1 MIFPQSAVL
10 EMTYKCNHLCKFC
23 SCPWEASDAK
33 FTKGEELSTQQWKQV
48 IDKVLDNGSKT
59 ITFTGGEAIL
69 RTDIKEIINYASMAF
84 HKREM
89 SSRIVLI
96 SNGRSLTDEL
106 LECFRQNNVQLSLS
120 LPGYKTFKEHTG
132 VDNAEGVLNWIKKSH
147 DVGLRTTANITVTKL
162 NYDELFKTM
171 SLALIAGA
179 DTVLLNRFLPGGR
192 GLKFRNTLELS
203 REQIN
208 GMLDIAEEVLS
219 YADRYGFTG
228 TEFPKCIIKRGVEH
242 YKHLHIGTHCSAAK
256 RFFVIGPSGQ
266 IRVCNHSPRVI
277 GHIFSTPEIQ
287 DTDYWNRYINS
298 DYKPERCKS
307 CMMLEDC
314 DAGCRETAG
323 IVHGSIS
330 APDPCME
337 LPC

>member
-1 MIFPQSAVL
+1 MKFPQSAVL
-10 EMTYKCNHLCKFC
+10 ELTYKCNHLCKFC
-23 SCPWEASDAK
+23 SCPWENPSGG
-33 FTKGEELSTQQWKQV
+33 FEKGGELTTEQWFQV
-48 IDKVLDNGSKT
+48 IDKVLSNGSLT

-147 DVGLRTTANITVTKL
+147 DAGLRTTANITVTKL

-192 GLKFRNTLELS
+192 GLQYRQTLELTK
-203 REQIN
+203 EQIN
-208 GMLDIAEEVLS
+208 GMLDTAEEVLS

-228 TEFPKCIIKRGVEH
+228 TEFPKCIIKKGIDH
-242 YKHLHIGTHCSAAK
+242 YKHLKIGTHCSAAK
-256 RFFVIGPSGQ
+256 SFFVISPNGS
-266 IRVCNHSPRVI
+266 IRVCNHSPRVV
-277 GHIFSTPEIQ
+277 GHIFSTPEIT
-287 DTDYWNRYINS
+287 DTAYWNTFINS
-298 DYKPERCKS
+298 TYKPLKCAS
-307 CMMLEDC
+307 CPQVQDC
-314 DAGCRETAG
+314 DAGCREVAH
-323 IVHGSIS
+323 ILNGSPS
-330 APDPCME
+330 ATDP
-337 LPC
+337 LID